1 MSEQNEIHQMEDGS
15 VFQGQLEYGK
25 KQGYGIWKLA
35 DGTVQ
40 AGWFEK
46 GEFAGEKPAD

>member
-1 MSEQNEIHQMEDGS
+1 MIFDGADGS
-15 VFQGQLEYGK
+15 HYEGTIADGK
-25 KQGYGIWKLA
+25 RHGEGVLTLP

>member
-1 MSEQNEIHQMEDGS
+1 MAHEDPAYRK
-15 VFQGQLEYGK
+15 VQEEAVLT
-25 KQGYGIWKLA
+25 LP